1 VLQLL
6 AAMRRLLHDARYRLP
21 GVKGKN
27 GATVVDLVQEISA
40 LCEANIDTICRIAR
54 FNANREVRDEVGRK
68 LRALIMLLV

>member
-1 VLQLL
+1 
-6 AAMRRLLHDARYRLP
+6 MRRLLHDARYRLP

-27 GATVVDLVQEISA
+27 GATVVDLVREISA